1 MDVKKSVT
9 KIAQSLLPPYGLSK
23 GSRRPLVGIC
33 VGHSRKGDSGASSVS
48 GASEWTYN
56 QKITEYLR
64 MDLEK
69 RGINCVVFTHYDGQ
83 GYGGA
88 MTWLTTQLELLKVDF
103 AVELHFNC
111 ADNVLAKGYEFLYWV
126 NSRKSKII
134 ADTFGEV
141 FKKNY
146 PDLLNRGSKGLTKDD
161 RGALFVRLPSMP
173 SVILEPFFG
182 SNKREW
188 EIFGNEVGQ
197 KGLAG
202 SYGEAIEVSC
212 RSLGL

>member
-1 MDVKKSVT
+1 MSVT
-9 KIAQSLLPPYGLSK
+9 TIVKSLLPPYGAAK
-23 GSRRPLVGIC
+23 GSRRPLIALC
-33 VGHSRKGDSGASSVS
+33 VGHSRKGDSGASSLT

-56 QKITEYLR
+56 QKVTEYLR
-64 MDLEK
+64 MDLER
-69 RGINCVVFTHYDGQ
+69 RGINCVVFTHYDGT

-88 MTWLTTQLELLKVDF
+88 MTWLAAQLELLKVDF

-111 ADNVLAKGYEFLYWV
+111 ADNALAKGYEFLYWI

-134 ADTFGEV
+134 ADTFGET

-146 PDLLNRGSKGLTKDD
+146 PDLLNRGNKGLTKDD

-188 EIFGNEVGQ
+188 DIFGNEVGQ
-197 KGLAG
+197 RSLAG
-202 SYGEAIEVSC
+202 SYGEAIELAC
-212 RSLGL
+212 GSLGLRGV